1 MNRDKFE
8 RILEIIRGRYPGDGT
23 LPLHAPVFEGNEQK
37 YLMETVDSTIVSS
50 IGRYVEKFEEMVAE
64 ITGAGHCVAAVNG
77 TCALEMALLVSG
89 VEAGDEVLTQ
99 AATFAA
105 TANAIRH
112 RGARPV
118 FLDIDPDTLG
128 LSAGALSR
136 FLEEHTEMRDGQ
148 CRNLESGRRISA
160 CVPMHTFGHPCEI
173 RRIVSLCEERNIEV
187 VEDAAEALG
196 SSYRGQ
202 ACGTFGIMGI
212 FSFNG
217 NKIVTCGGG
226 GAIVTDDPD
235 RAERARHLTTQAK
248 IDHPWEFRHD
258 EVGYNY
264 RMPNLNAALACA
276 QLEQLDTF
284 LENKRETA
292 AHYREALADM
302 DVPFHDE
309 PAGATSNFWL
319 NAIYLENRSER
330 DAFLSYANDRGIQSR
345 PLWGLIPR
353 QAPYRKERCG
363 PIDTAEAVS
372 ERLVN
377 IPSSYTG

>member
-1 MNRDKFE
+1 MNRVKFE
-8 RILEIIRGRYPGDGT
+8 RILGIIRSRYPGDGT
-23 LPLHAPVFEGNEQK
+23 LPLHAPVFEGNERE
-37 YLMETVDSTIVSS
+37 YLMETVDTTIVSS
-50 IGRYVEKFEEMVAE
+50 IGRYVDRFEEMMAD
-64 ITGAGHCVAAVNG
+64 ITGARHCVAAVNG
-77 TCALEMALLVSG
+77 TCALEMALLVCG

-118 FLDIDPDTLG
+118 FLDIDPDSLG
-128 LSAGALSR
+128 LSARALSR

-173 RRIVSLCEERNIEV
+173 NRIVSLCEERGIEV

-196 SSYRGQ
+196 SRYRGQ
-202 ACGTFGIMGI
+202 ACGTFGALGI

-226 GAIVTDDPD
+226 GAIVTDDPGLAK
-235 RAERARHLTTQAK
+235 RAKHLTTQAK
-248 IDHPWEFRHD
+248 VDHPWEFRHD
-258 EVGYNY
+258 AVGYNY
-264 RMPNLNAALACA
+264 RLPNLNAALACA
-276 QLEQLDTF
+276 QLEQLDLF

-292 AHYREALADM
+292 AHYREALAPL

-309 PAGATSNFWL
+309 PAGAVSNFWL
-319 NAIYLENRSER
+319 NAIYLENREER
-330 DAFLSYANDRGIQSR
+330 DAFLGYSNERGVQTR
-345 PLWGLIPR
+345 PLWELIPR
-353 QAPYRKERCG
+353 QEPYRGERCG
-363 PIDTAEAVS
+363 PIASAESVS
-372 ERLVN
+372 DRLVC